1 MWKPINLSNLI
12 KLDLIFV
19 TMMFN
24 DAQEITHNILT
35 QVRIF
40 LALLNYW
47 GDAKYLFDQKYP
59 NISDFRSFIEYL
71 VKY

>member
-24 DAQEITHNILT
+24 DAEEITHKVLT

-47 GDAKYLFDQKYP
+47 G
-59 NISDFRSFIEYL
+59 
-71 VKY
+71 